1 LDGDDVTGR
10 GHGVAAVT
18 GGGRRGRDG
27 PARPPSATAAAD
39 STPQFPAARLLV
51 SDRGGDRHRSAPS
64 RSLASRRVITLGK
77 RRSSVAKCG
86 FTHEILRSSSTV
98 AGGGACPLVRN
109 DVLVTRGCET
119 E

>member
-1 LDGDDVTGR
+1 VTGP
-10 GHGVAAVT
+10 
-18 GGGRRGRDG
+18 RGRHL
-27 PARPPSATAAAD
+27 PP
-39 STPQFPAARLLV
+39 PPPPPLQFPAARLLV

-86 FTHEILRSSSTV
+86 FTHEILRSSLTV
-98 AGGGACPLVRN
+98 AGGGGACPLARN

>member
-1 LDGDDVTGR
+1 
-10 GHGVAAVT
+10 VT

-27 PARPPSATAAAD
+27 PARPPSATAAAAAAD
-39 STPQFPAARLLV
+39 STMQFPAARLLV

-64 RSLASRRVITLGK
+64 RSLASRRVITPGK

-86 FTHEILRSSSTV
+86 FTHEIPRSSSTV
-98 AGGGACPLVRN
+98 AGGGGACPLARN